1 MKYNDFKKLSLNE
14 KFYRVEQLTDLSL
27 DCDFR
32 ERSTII
38 NQIVHA
44 KDEED
49 FEIALAMLEDF
60 ETSYKY

>member
-1 MKYNDFKKLSLNE
+1 MEWQKFKQLSIRE
-14 KFYRVEQLTDLSL
+14 KFYNVEQLTDLSL

-38 NQIVHA
+38 NQIVNA

-49 FEIALAMLEDF
+49 FKIAVAMLEEF
-60 ETSYKY
+60 EASYK